1 MTNRKLFFKTK
12 EFWVLQLSIEPPLK
26 TDVLTQYKKSESNPL
41 VIQQHF
47 AEIRSV
53 SSECSVIC
61 TGGSKD
67 GDVE

>member
-1 MTNRKLFFKTK
+1 MLKQTK
-12 EFWVLQLSIEPPLK
+12 PPLK